1 MKQQLRLKKFL
12 FEDVEIRLPL
22 FPGLAKQT
30 NAFGS
35 PSGSYTIFTSKRSAD
50 RFAFRWSLQLKPKK
64 RTKRGSL
71 LSFKVT
77 MVGIFEIPR
86 PSWPSSRKK
95 SLLVRQAPMILYE
108 VVKKRLS
115 PVISFSMLQG
125 FELPEI
131 DFCSVRLK
139 EL

>member
-22 FPGLAKQT
+22 FPGLAKRT
-30 NAFGS
+30 TAFGS
-35 PSGSYTIFTSKRSAD
+35 PSGSYTIYTSKRSGD
-50 RFAFRWSLQLKPKK
+50 RFAFRWSLKLKPKK
-64 RTKRGSL
+64 RTKRDSL

-77 MVGIFEIPR
+77 IVGIFEIPR
-86 PSWPSSRKK
+86 PNLPSSRKK
-95 SLLVRQAPMILYE
+95 SLLVRQAPTILYE

-115 PVISFSMLQG
+115 PVISSSMLEG

-131 DFCSVRLK
+131 DFGRVRLK
-139 EL
+139 ES